1 MCTVQSACVALGF
14 HGGYRMLQLV
24 VYGLISGSILA
35 LGAIGLSLIYS
46 ILNFANFA
54 HGDMMALGAYLAL
67 FFKVGLALPMWLAFP
82 LAMLCTAVIAVGLD
96 RAWFRPLRQRGAGAV
111 ILAISSL
118 GLAIILR
125 SLIRLLWSPQAQYYS
140 RAIHFPFTVPL
151 LEVRV
156 NTQQLLI
163 MTIALVLVV
172 LVSLFLQRTRLGK
185 AMRATSD
192 NFQLALVSGIDTER
206 VILWTWLLGA
216 SLAAA
221 GGILLGMSVRLQPIM
236 GWDLLLPIFAAT
248 ILGSIGSAYGAML
261 GGVLMGLAE
270 EVSTP
275 FIPSEYKG
283 AVSLML
289 LVLVLLIRPQGLFGG
304 ARP

>member
-1 MCTVQSACVALGF
+1 
-14 HGGYRMLQLV
+14 MLQLV

-82 LAMLCTAVIAVGLD
+82 LAMLCTAAIAVGLD
-96 RAWFRPLRQRGAGAV
+96 RAWFRPLRRRGAGVV

-118 GLAIILR
+118 ALALILR
-125 SLIRLLWSPQAQYYS
+125 SLIRMLWSPQAQYYS

-248 ILGSIGSAYGAML
+248 ILGSIGSPYGAML
-261 GGVLMGLAE
+261 GGLLIGLTE
-270 EVSTP
+270 EVSTQ

-304 ARP
+304 VRP

>member
-1 MCTVQSACVALGF
+1 
-14 HGGYRMLQLV
+14 MLQLV

-172 LVSLFLQRTRLGK
+172 LVSFFLQRTRLGK

-304 ARP
+304 ARS

>member
-1 MCTVQSACVALGF
+1 
-14 HGGYRMLQLV
+14 MLQLV

-96 RAWFRPLRQRGAGAV
+96 RAWFRPLRQRGAGVV

-118 GLAIILR
+118 GLALILR

-156 NTQQLLI
+156 NTQQILI

-248 ILGSIGSAYGAML
+248 ILGSIGSPYGAML
-261 GGVLMGLAE
+261 GGLLIGLAE
-270 EVSTP
+270 EVSTQ

-304 ARP
+304 VRP

>member
-1 MCTVQSACVALGF
+1 
-14 HGGYRMLQLV
+14 MLQLV

-172 LVSLFLQRTRLGK
+172 LVSFFLQRTRLGK

-275 FIPSEYKG
+275 FLPSEYKG

-304 ARP
+304 ARS